1 MITSTTIKQRQYQP
15 IEGTRRGNSWT
26 FQSESRERVRYS
38 VLRDGREYK
47 CGCPA
52 TGLCKHITSA
62 VIEDAKAKFEIVQVW
77 TDQTDA
83 KRQKRRTI
91 QMSANGHPF
100 WVTFAQ
106 GSPLAG
112 VVRFCET
119 WGKWGKGSVDLYYR
133 NEDGSD
139 RCETV
144 SLDYDELEGIAQRE
158 GWTQIDLYWWAP

>member
-1 MITSTTIKQRQYQP
+1 MITSKTIKAKQHNP
-15 IEGTRRGNSWT
+15 IQGIRKGNRWT

-38 VLRDGREYK
+38 VLRDGREYR

-62 VIEDAKAKFEIVQVW
+62 VIEDAKAKFGIVQVW
-77 TDQTDA
+77 TDQADA
-83 KRQKRRTI
+83 ERQKRRTI
-91 QMSANGHPF
+91 QMTANSRPF
-100 WVTFAQ
+100 WVTYAGQ
-106 GSPLAG
+106 SPLAG

-119 WGKWGKGSVDLYYR
+119 WGAAGTIDLWYR

-139 RCETV
+139 RCEV
-144 SLDYDELEGIAQRE
+144 VNLDYDELAEIAQRE